1 MSPFWMLLA
10 LKDNGDSDDNWSY
23 KTCKAPVKLSPS
35 INQHLLFTGR
45 MAFLSPSCV
54 KALKGISITLHRLDD
69 CKLTWDL
76 PTLSLTIKGS
86 WLPWRKGCQTLIS
99 PGMQSFFHQ
108 LLNWADQNDM
118 VVNLTKTKEMVFGS
132 PSITSNYLPFPPA
145 LIKFKE
151 PARRTH

>member
-1 MSPFWMLLA
+1 
-10 LKDNGDSDDNWSY
+10 
-23 KTCKAPVKLSPS
+23 
-35 INQHLLFTGR
+35 
-45 MAFLSPSCV
+45 MAFLSPNCV
-54 KALKGISITLHRLDD
+54 KALKGISIILHRLDD

-118 VVNLTKTKEMVFGS
+118 VVNLTKTKEMVFGP
-132 PSITSNYLPFPPA
+132 PSITSNLPPISA
-145 LIKFKE
+145 SSYQIQRANKAKLLGVHIDSNLSWH
-151 PARRTH
+151 THVEDHCLKGKSAIVFSETT